1 MEKSRDNA
9 TEFQAKAADFQQ
21 HVIPQKRGD
30 RHAETKNH
38 DLDLIIAGVTFWIVR
53 HVAAE
58 VSSSQLTLSS
68 VPRCPSHALVLAQPA
83 QLDLQLHDLL
93 VFPHFHSFQL
103 LLPLHETLDSLKRLL
118 VLTFQLLQ
126 LVTHRLG
133 VFLHVAQLQH
143 QLLPRFL
150 LTFQFVV
157 FFFQFLKVKKQI
169 KIPLTGL
176 TRFVGD

>member
-9 TEFQAKAADFQQ
+9 AEFQAEAADFQQ

-38 DLDLIIAGVTFWIVR
+38 DLDLIAAAGVTFWIVR

-93 VFPHFHSFQL
+93 VFLQFHDFQL
-103 LLPLHETLDSLKRLL
+103 LLPLHETLNSLKRLL

-150 LTFQFVV
+150 LTFQLVV
-157 FFFQFLKVKKQI
+157 FFFQFLSQE
-169 KIPLTGL
+169 
-176 TRFVGD
+176 TRNQKFRSKFH